1 MMSSI
6 IQLPAPKTDGAIS
19 LERAIQMRR
28 SCRSYIDGTMTQ
40 AQLAQLVWSAQGI
53 TDPKDGFRASPSAG
67 AIFPVTLWV
76 YALDVEGLP
85 RYSLWIYEPKE
96 HALREKVSPEGDPTL
111 ATICFGQ
118 EWIDSVAVTFLL
130 TCTTAAM
137 MKKYGEGSE
146 RYIDLEAGHIVQNVH
161 LQAVTL
167 GLNGCAVAAYADA
180 DIQKFLKT
188 RQKPLYIMPVGFPA
202 E

>member
-1 MMSSI
+1 MSNI
-6 IQLPAPKTDGAIS
+6 IQLPAAKTDGAIS

-28 SCRSYIDGTMTQ
+28 SCRSYIDGTMTL

-76 YALDVEGLP
+76 YALRVEGLAP
-85 RYSLWIYEPKE
+85 NSLWIYDPKE
-96 HALREKVSPEGDPTL
+96 HALRDEGFPKGEQSLTKL
-111 ATICFGQ
+111 CFGQ
-118 EWIDSVAVTFLL
+118 EWIDSVAATFLL

-137 MKKYGEGSE
+137 KKKYGEGSE
-146 RYIDLEAGHIVQNVH
+146 RYIDLEAGHIVQNIH

-167 GLNGCAVAAYADA
+167 GLNGCAVGAYADS

-188 RQKPLYIMPVGFPA
+188 RQKPIYIMPVGFPKG
-202 E
+202 